1 MVPAFGPG
9 MTLALLLL
17 TPLFWSLP
25 VALAMSELA
34 AALPDEGGYVTWTRR
49 AFGPFWA
56 FQVGWWSWIDSFVD
70 VAVYPALFVEYA
82 RFWYPAVTPGER
94 WLLVV
99 GFIVGLSALNVV
111 GVRPTGRAAV
121 VLAVAALLPIAA
133 LALVGLGTARVSP
146 WTPLVPE
153 GQGIEALG
161 LGLAVVMW
169 NYSGWDTPAT
179 VLGETRAPERTFRLA
194 ALVALPVLTAS
205 YVAPVGVALA
215 SGAIEWHAWT
225 TGALPVIARRIG
237 GDWLGHAVAAGAVVG
252 TAGLFM
258 SLLLTNSRL
267 PYVLARDRAM
277 PAWLGVV
284 HRRFGTPWAAVV
296 ASAALYAIFAVFSFK
311 ELIVLNVWL
320 YSLSLLVELA
330 ASSGSASTSQTCPGR
345 GACRAASGGRW
356 PPSCSRRSSRSPPSR
371 PRAGSTRWRGG
382 PRPPPGPGPGARSG
396 PGASRGSG
404 GGRPG
409 GAPPRVRHARG
420 AGGWGPL
427 AEGRGRCEATAAVLA
442 KGPGFGLYALMD
454 FVVDQFFPFVDALE
468 ARLEALEAAIFHER
482 FSAETTERIYRL
494 KRDLLEVKRAVSPL
508 VDVCTRLMRPDV
520 LLIPADPRAYF
531 RAVYHHAIRL
541 TEMVDM
547 LT

>member
-1 MVPAFGPG
+1 MAAIFFFNVSGGPYGIEDTVASFGPG
-9 MTLALLLL
+9 MPLVLLLL
-17 TPLFWSLP
+17 TPVLWSLP

-34 AALPDEGGYVTWTRR
+34 AAMPDAGGYVTWTRR
-49 AFGPFWA
+49 AFGPFWS
-56 FQVGWWSWIDSFVD
+56 FEVGWWSWVDSFVD

-82 RFWYPAVTPGER
+82 RFWHPTMTQLER

-99 GFIVGLSALNVV
+99 AFIAALAALNVI

-194 ALVALPVLTAS
+194 ALL
-205 YVAPVGVALA
+205 
-215 SGAIEWHAWT
+215 
-225 TGALPVIARRIG
+225 
-237 GDWLGHAVAAGAVVG
+237 
-252 TAGLFM
+252 
-258 SLLLTNSRL
+258 
-267 PYVLARDRAM
+267 AM

-330 ASSGSASTSQTCPGR
+330 AFLWLRVHEPDL
-345 GACRAASGGRW
+345 
-356 PPSCSRRSSRSPPSR
+356 
-371 PRAGSTRWRGG
+371 
-382 PRPPPGPGPGARSG
+382 PRPWRM
-396 PGASRGSG
+396 
-404 GGRPG
+404 PG
-409 GAPPRVRHARG
+409 GFGG
-420 AGGWGPL
+420 AV
-427 AEGRGRCEATAAVLA
+427 AAV
-442 KGPGFGLYALMD
+442 
-454 FVVDQFFPFVDALE
+454 
-468 ARLEALEAAIFHER
+468 
-482 FSAETTERIYRL
+482 
-494 KRDLLEVKRAVSPL
+494 
-508 VDVCTRLMRPDV
+508 
-520 LLIPADPRAYF
+520 
-531 RAVYHHAIRL
+531 
-541 TEMVDM
+541 
-547 LT
+547 